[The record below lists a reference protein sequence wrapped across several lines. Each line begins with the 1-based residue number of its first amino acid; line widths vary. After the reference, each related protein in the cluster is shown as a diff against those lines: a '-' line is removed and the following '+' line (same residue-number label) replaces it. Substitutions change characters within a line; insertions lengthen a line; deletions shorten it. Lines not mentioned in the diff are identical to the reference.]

1 MVEVLANT
9 VECNLEIASAEEIE
23 HCINELEKLAGHD
36 YGDKL
41 QEYKLRKVQDDD
53 VQSFLIKKPE
63 SSSYYETENNQLNLK
78 NRGSK
83 MNHICESLSK
93 AYRLI
98 GYFPL
103 EQRCRRAISYSR

>member
-41 QEYKLRKVQDDD
+41 QEYKLRKV
-53 VQSFLIKKPE
+53 
-63 SSSYYETENNQLNLK
+63 
-78 NRGSK
+78 
-83 MNHICESLSK
+83 
-93 AYRLI
+93 
-98 GYFPL
+98 
-103 EQRCRRAISYSR
+103 